1 LFCSAKISLRS
12 AGVSGSL
19 CEIEIA
25 AIHFQTKRREFMQ
38 QKKSIGFGTRGTLL
52 MIYQILAYVG
62 YTAFT
67 NFPQNV
73 MSQYYGGTQ
82 TTTAMNLI
90 GGIVGYLITYLIIA
104 PRIGRIKN
112 MKRVGLIIGA
122 ISMVFCA
129 LICVIP
135 PTMSVL
141 WCICFVL
148 VLITTQL
155 WGCFFVTML
164 IGNWFPRRK
173 GTVMGIVT
181 IAFPIVTGICLS
193 LFMTHFYTVLGMSGS
208 LLKATVSAFSPY
220 WIASIVGMI
229 ICAIWLKDFPEQV
242 GAYRDNDKSFTPEMA
257 QQMML
262 AELEARKKS
271 VWKRSKIW
279 GCVDWW
285 LFAIP
290 NSLLLSSAIA
300 LMVQIVPVLMGY
312 NEQLKVLAV
321 PGFALMSEG
330 YSAVLFGLAIFATA
344 GSYILG
350 LIDTK
355 YGTRFAVAITTV
367 FMLLA
372 GILGSIDNVWC
383 VVAACW
389 LLGIFMGA
397 ASNFGLSGV
406 VRYWRQEDFPSVF
419 SGAPPLSTIVGA
431 AFPFIV
437 SSIAARY
444 TYNGAFTFIAIC
456 AIIGMIC
463 LALFN
468 PLRLAK
474 YDNKL
479 RAEAGLPVDD
489 VLERRYYEEKKRK
502 KAQA

>member
-1 LFCSAKISLRS
+1 
-12 AGVSGSL
+12 
-19 CEIEIA
+19 
-25 AIHFQTKRREFMQ
+25 MQ
-38 QKKSIGFGTRGTLL
+38 RKSIGFGTRGTLL
-52 MIYQILAYVG
+52 MVYQVLAYAG

-67 NFPQNV
+67 NFPQNA
-73 MSQYYGGTQ
+73 MSDFYGGTQ
-82 TTTAMNLI
+82 TTTLMNLI
-90 GGIVGYLITYLIIA
+90 GGILGYLITYFIIA

-112 MKRVGLIIGA
+112 MKRVGITIGLV
-122 ISMVFCA
+122 SLVFCA
-129 LICVIP
+129 LVCLIP
-135 PTMSVL
+135 PTMATL
-141 WCICFVL
+141 WCINFVL

-155 WGCFFVTML
+155 WACFFVTML

-181 IAFPIVTGICLS
+181 IAFPIVTGICLN
-193 LFMTHFYTVLGMSGS
+193 LFMIQFYTLLGSGAS
-208 LLKATVSAFSPY
+208 LLKASVSAFAPY
-220 WIASIVGMI
+220 WILSLVGMG
-229 ICAIWLKDFPEQV
+229 ICAIFLKDFPEQV
-242 GAYRDNDKSFTPEMA
+242 GAFRDNDKSFTPEMA
-257 QQMML
+257 NQML
-262 AELEARKKS
+262 VAEMQAREKS

-279 GCVDWW
+279 GCLDWW

-321 PGFALMSEG
+321 PGFLLMSEG

-344 GSYILG
+344 GSWFLG
-350 LIDTK
+350 VIDTRF
-355 YGTRFAVAITTV
+355 GTRFAVAVTTV

-372 GILGSIDNVWC
+372 GILGSINNVWC

-389 LLGIFMGA
+389 LLGIYMGA

-419 SGAPPLSTIVGA
+419 SGAPPLGTVIGA

-437 SSIAARY
+437 ASIAARF
-444 TYNGAFTFIAIC
+444 TYNGAFTFIGIC
-456 AIIGMIC
+456 AIVAMVC

-468 PLRLAK
+468 PRRLAN

-479 RAEAGLPVDD
+479 REAAGLPADD
-489 VLERRYYEEKKRK
+489 VLLQRVDMEKRK
-502 KAQA
+502 KSTINA

>member
-1 LFCSAKISLRS
+1 
-12 AGVSGSL
+12 
-19 CEIEIA
+19 
-25 AIHFQTKRREFMQ
+25 MQ

-52 MIYQILAYVG
+52 MIYQFLAYIG
-62 YTAFT
+62 ATAFT
-67 NFPQNV
+67 NYPQNV
-73 MSQYYGGTQ
+73 MYEFYGGTK
-82 TTTAMNLI
+82 TMTLCNLF
-90 GGIVGYLITYLIIA
+90 GTVFGYLVTYVIVA
-104 PRIGRIKN
+104 PRIGKIKN
-112 MKRVGLIIGA
+112 IKRVGLIMGLV
-122 ISMVFCA
+122 SMVLSVFM
-129 LICVIP
+129 CVIP
-135 PTMSVL
+135 PSMLTL
-141 WCICFVL
+141 WCINFVIL
-148 VLITTQL
+148 FVATQQ
-155 WGCFFVTML
+155 WGLFFVTLL

-208 LLKATVSAFSPY
+208 LIKATVSAFAPY
-220 WIASIVGMI
+220 WIASIVGML
-229 ICAIWLKDFPEQV
+229 ICIIWLKDFPEQV

-262 AELEARKKS
+262 AELEARKNS

-279 GCVDWW
+279 GCLDWW
-285 LFAIP
+285 LLGIP

-321 PGFALMSEG
+321 PGFVLMSEG
-330 YSAVLFGLAIFATA
+330 YSAVLFGLAIFASA
-344 GSYILG
+344 GSWLLG
-350 LIDTK
+350 VIDTK
-355 YGTRFAVAITTV
+355 YGTRFAMSITAC

-389 LLGIFMGA
+389 LLGIYMGA

-419 SGAPPLSTIVGA
+419 SGAPPLGTVISAGY
-431 AFPFIV
+431 PFV
-437 SSIAARY
+437 VATIAAKY
-444 TYNGAFTFIAIC
+444 SYNGAFLFIGIC
-456 AIIGMIC
+456 AVVAIVC

-489 VLERRYYEEKKRK
+489 VLERRYYEEKKK
-502 KAQA
+502 KTAAKA